1 MRPFDDVRV
10 RRALNYAVDRRAVLR
25 LLGGATSGAA
35 TCQIIPPNIGGYRR
49 YCPYHAPELARA
61 LALVRSSGT
70 RGMRVTV
77 WSNPTSQPQARYA
90 RALLRR
96 LGYRATLRQPSFR
109 PLPTSREP
117 GKGAQVG
124 TFYWVADYPA
134 ASNFLR
140 TVMACAAFSRDPV
153 ENSNPSQFCDR
164 GIDAQMRRATAL
176 QATDPQRA
184 NELWAKIDREVVD
197 AAPWVPLT
205 NPKSVEILS
214 ARVGNYQ
221 FNPQVGSLLDQL
233 WVRWPSRAA
242 SISNGSGAAPAG
254 TTRAWSGQASR
265 SAQPSLARR
274 IRLTPAAPSAG
285 GGAAPIHA
293 RARAVIRS
301 R

>member
-1 MRPFDDVRV
+1 VHLERAADRRVGSLVLGRLPELEGLVDDV
-10 RRALNYAVDRRAVLR
+10 AV
-25 LLGGATSGAA
+25 SGAVQVE
-35 TCQIIPPNIGGYRR
+35 C
-49 YCPYHAPELARA
+49 
-61 LALVRSSGT
+61 
-70 RGMRVTV
+70 
-77 WSNPTSQPQARYA
+77 
-90 RALLRR
+90 
-96 LGYRATLRQPSFR
+96 
-109 PLPTSREP
+109 SREQREPPLIGRPVVGIERP
-117 GKGAQVG
+117 GCQVGDGLGALDEAAEDDLQGAQVG
-124 TFYWVADYPA
+124 TFYWVADYPT

-214 ARVGNYQ
+214 ARAGNYQ